1 MAVNNLPR
9 LTLVSGPAS
18 SGKSRWAEH
27 LALGSGYAIIYIATG
42 PSLPDDPSW
51 QLRLARHRQRRPANW
66 QVWEVAADLAP
77 ALKRLDIASLGLID
91 SLGTWVAAHLERDN
105 ASWVQLRNELIAV
118 IAAGGAPL
126 VVVVEE
132 CGWGVVPPTVAGG
145 RFRER
150 LGELQQRLAV
160 QAGASWL
167 VVQGRALD
175 LNSLGT
181 ALPGEA

>member
-1 MAVNNLPR
+1 LDSGGAV
-9 LTLVSGPAS
+9 
-18 SGKSRWAEH
+18 
-27 LALGSGYAIIYIATG
+27 IYVATG
-42 PSLPDDPSW
+42 PNLPDDPSW
-51 QLRLARHRQRRPANW
+51 QLRLHRHRQRRPANW
-66 QVWEVAADLAP
+66 EIWEVGADLAP
-77 ALKRLDIASLGLID
+77 ALQRLTVGSLGLVD
-91 SLGTWVAAHLERDN
+91 SLGTWVAAHLEQDS
-105 ASWVQLRNELIAV
+105 ACWVQLRNELIEV

-132 CGWGVVPPTVAGG
+132 CGWGVVPATAAGG

-175 LNSLGT
+175 LNSLGI
-181 ALPGEA
+181 ALPGEP